1 MSQLVYSSN
10 KNRESFNLLKQ
21 SSRLFIEEITKI
33 VRTDLVVIL
42 LLLISISV
50 FMFLYDFMKRFFLIC
65 F

>member
-42 LLLISISV
+42 LLLISSSV
-50 FMFLYDFMKRFFLIC
+50 FMFLYDFMKSFF
-65 F
+65 